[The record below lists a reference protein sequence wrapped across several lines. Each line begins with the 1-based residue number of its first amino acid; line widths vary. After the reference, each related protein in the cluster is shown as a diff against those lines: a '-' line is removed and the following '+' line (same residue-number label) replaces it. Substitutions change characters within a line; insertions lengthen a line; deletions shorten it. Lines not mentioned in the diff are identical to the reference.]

1 MHTKKMFF
9 LISLFLI
16 SLSKIYSQTDSS
28 SYKNEFQF
36 MLVDGYSFSYVN
48 FISDESAIRYMINI
62 NVSADGSDG
71 DTKTTNLPD
80 NNPNDDNKES
90 RNTESNY
97 QSIGFYPSYVIYPIK
112 ESIFRM
118 YVGGGP
124 YLILRRNFSKTE
136 SEWFHESQETGNKYI
151 TENLYYSLSLG
162 VTGIIGVECSISQRI
177 SLLAE
182 YGIWANYGWYE
193 SNWTNSSY
201 QSEHNSSYET
211 ENNGT
216 QWSVGLAGVKLGIA
230 FRF

>member
-1 MHTKKMFF
+1 MQTKKMFF

-16 SLSKIYSQTDSS
+16 SLSKIYSQTDST

-48 FISDESAIRYMINI
+48 FISDDSAIRYMVNI
-62 NVSADGSDG
+62 NVSAGGSDG
-71 DTKTTNLPD
+71 DSKTTYTPD
-80 NNPNDDNKES
+80 ITPNSENKDS
-90 RNTESNY
+90 RKTESNY

-124 YLILRRNFSKTE
+124 YLLLKRDFSKYKDEWSSE
-136 SEWFHESQETGNKYI
+136 SETTVRKYDSDRL
-151 TENLYYSLSLG
+151 NYSLNLG

-182 YGIWANYGWYE
+182 YGIWAHYGWYKDK
-193 SNWTNSSY
+193 WTNSST
-201 QSEHNSSYET
+201 QGENHSSYAT

-216 QWSVGLAGVKLGIA
+216 QWSVGLAGVKLGIT